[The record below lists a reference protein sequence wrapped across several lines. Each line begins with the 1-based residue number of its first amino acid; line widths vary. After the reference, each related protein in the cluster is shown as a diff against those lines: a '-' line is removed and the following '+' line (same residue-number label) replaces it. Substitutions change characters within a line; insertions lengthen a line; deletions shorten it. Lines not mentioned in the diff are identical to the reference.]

1 MGYFLSGRI
10 SEFAVAVHQG
20 DKLLF
25 LSYLTARFSEI
36 QQGYDT
42 MSLQGIPFEDK
53 SELYKSV

>member
-1 MGYFLSGRI
+1 MGYFLFGRI

-25 LSYLTARFSEI
+25 LSYFTARFFEI

-42 MSLQGIPFEDK
+42 RSLQGIPFEDK
-53 SELYKSV
+53 SELYQSL

>member
-1 MGYFLSGRI
+1 MGYFLFGRI

-42 MSLQGIPFEDK
+42 RSLQGIPFEDK
-53 SELYKSV
+53 SELY